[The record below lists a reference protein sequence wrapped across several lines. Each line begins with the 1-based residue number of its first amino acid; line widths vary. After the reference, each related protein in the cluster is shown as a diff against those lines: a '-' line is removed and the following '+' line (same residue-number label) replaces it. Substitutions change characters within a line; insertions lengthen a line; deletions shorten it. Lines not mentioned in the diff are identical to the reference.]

1 MVSCCQCRL
10 YVCWILLPS
19 PLSSLASASVS
30 FVMISL
36 WALFG
41 ILLAPAAVS
50 GSEDLSARYSPS
62 INFVVAIRR
71 PGSYY

>member
-1 MVSCCQCRL
+1 
-10 YVCWILLPS
+10 
-19 PLSSLASASVS
+19 
-30 FVMISL
+30 MISL